1 MASKNGVNKWL
12 EKMASEKADETVQAR
27 FADDSEVTLSNG
39 VIISVTHLSL
49 LFSFFNTHERRCQSE
64 EILHCARA
72 KI

>member
-49 LFSFFNTHERRCQSE
+49 LFSFF
-64 EILHCARA
+64 
-72 KI
+72 